1 MNKVGREKGYDKWLK
16 VRQQFAEAYQTRQP
30 SAEASTYS
38 DSASNDSKIRY
49 FTLLPCPLDP
59 VFSQYELYMSLCKGV
74 DATSQVRICKS
85 LPIVLTCFIHK
96 NLDIISCIFQ
106 NYRRLY
112 CP

>member
-1 MNKVGREKGYDKWLK
+1 MNEVGREKAYDKWLK

-59 VFSQYELYMSLCKGV
+59 VFSQYELYIHTWS
-74 DATSQVRICKS
+74 RIC
-85 LPIVLTCFIHK
+85 PCVRVLMI
-96 NLDIISCIFQ
+96 LV
-106 NYRRLY
+106 RLEFANPY
-112 CP
+112 L